1 MVKAGCPVLGVV
13 GIGSLSCQVGFL
25 VKAGSGHLSRPLGRK
40 AHRKAH
46 VSLTWAPKRN
56 PLLVVRHTSLGALC
70 VVAHSSRERV
80 GHGGEVAVLGSWA
93 S

>member
-1 MVKAGCPVLGVV
+1 MPGVV
-13 GIGSLSCQVGFL
+13 GIGPLSCQVGFL
-25 VKAGSGHLSRPLGRK
+25 EKQEVDTLVAHLGRK

-46 VSLTWAPKRN
+46 VFLTWAPERN
-56 PLLVVRHTSLGALC
+56 PLLVVRHKSLGALC